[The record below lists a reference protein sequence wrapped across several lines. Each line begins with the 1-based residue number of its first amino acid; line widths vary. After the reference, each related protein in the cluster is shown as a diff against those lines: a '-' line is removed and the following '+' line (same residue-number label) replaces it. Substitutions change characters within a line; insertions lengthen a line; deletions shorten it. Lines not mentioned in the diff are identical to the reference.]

1 MSTSMDNLRND
12 VHKPAEQLER
22 EADSARSAVEGTLAD
37 LQQRLSPGEM
47 VDRAMDMVKRHGG
60 EFGDNLL
67 TQVRNN
73 PIPTIIAGVGVAWL
87 MAASKR
93 RPPHGNWQGRYGDG
107 RYEGDEDIDATESW
121 ASAATS
127 AHHATTAGADAMQ
140 KTARAATDSVR
151 DAAESV
157 ADSVRGTAA
166 STAKSAKAAAYRAA
180 EASRKTA
187 DRVADVSRTSVR
199 GITDGYAYLCRE
211 QPFVLGAIAVAT
223 GAALGA
229 LFRSTSAE
237 DSLFGETSDSAKAR
251 LKSEA
256 DARAGELRDAAT
268 AALETVR
275 DKVSETGA
283 GDGDVET
290 TDQEHAQPQVPA
302 GAGGADP
309 AVH

>member
-1 MSTSMDNLRND
+1 MAHGR
-12 VHKPAEQLER
+12 VEAPPATRQL
-22 EADSARSAVEGTLAD
+22 ARPL
-37 LQQRLSPGEM
+37 
-47 VDRAMDMVKRHGG
+47 
-60 EFGDNLL
+60 GDN
-67 TQVRNN
+67 
-73 PIPTIIAGVGVAWL
+73 
-87 MAASKR
+87 
-93 RPPHGNWQGRYGDG
+93 DG
-107 RYEGDEDIDATESW
+107 RYEGDEDIDATERWS
-121 ASAATS
+121 SAAMG
-127 AHHATTAGADAMQ
+127 ARDKVTAGADSVLD
-140 KTARAATDSVR
+140 KARSATDSMR

-180 EASRKTA
+180 DASRETA
-187 DRVADVSRTSVR
+187 ERVANASRTGVR

-229 LFRSTSAE
+229 VFRSTSAE

-283 GDGDVET
+283 GDGDLET
-290 TDQEHAQPQVPA
+290 TDEEHAQPQVPA
-302 GAGGADP
+302 AAGGADP

>member
-1 MSTSMDNLRND
+1 M
-12 VHKPAEQLER
+12 
-22 EADSARSAVEGTLAD
+22 
-37 LQQRLSPGEM
+37 
-47 VDRAMDMVKRHGG
+47 
-60 EFGDNLL
+60 
-67 TQVRNN
+67 
-73 PIPTIIAGVGVAWL
+73 
-87 MAASKR
+87 
-93 RPPHGNWQGRYGDG
+93 
-107 RYEGDEDIDATESW
+107 
-121 ASAATS
+121 
-127 AHHATTAGADAMQ
+127 
-140 KTARAATDSVR
+140 
-151 DAAESV
+151 
-157 ADSVRGTAA
+157 RGTAA

-180 EASRKTA
+180 EASRETA
-187 DRVADVSRTSVR
+187 DRVANASRTSVR

-283 GDGDVET
+283 GDGDLET
-290 TDQEHAQPQVPA
+290 TDEEHAQPQVPA
-302 GAGGADP
+302 AAGGADP